1 MSITMG
7 TTLASLVTNK
17 RRVSALKSL
26 GIVTVGDALT
36 YYPFRVTEPV
46 PLRAIREAAP
56 GQQMAFAAVIR
67 DMRVVPMNARRGY
80 RLEATVDDADFARS
94 RHVPGSTARLT
105 FFSYR
110 KSYVDWVSMR
120 LRAGTS
126 VVVSGMPSEYMG
138 QLQFTHPEILT
149 VAPGSAGTG
158 AGLEGY
164 ARGAA
169 SGNGAFA
176 GSADPYA
183 SAQSAYPPAA
193 AAPSGAALKYDADTV
208 QEALTRVCRPRPV
221 YHASSRISSEH
232 IHETILG
239 LLWMMGARTS
249 STSDGQLTGA
259 GSADI
264 VAPTTDTIAV
274 QNGEEKSGTTAESG
288 AEALSQSI
296 PDVLPE
302 SVRKAKNLMHRAE
315 AFLAIHDPASTA
327 RFKEAIETL
336 RYEEAFV
343 SQTSLLKAR
352 QHAHKSSAH
361 PCPLNEALETARA
374 SVGEAAAEPSAQ
386 PGASERGAATNLP
399 DLPNLRDRFIASLP
413 FTLTVGQSQVVDDIA
428 SDLERDWPMQ
438 RLLQGE
444 VGSGKTVVALA
455 AMLQAV
461 GAGYQAVLV
470 APTQV
475 LAEQHYETI
484 SKMVSGLTLAQP
496 GAKETDAAADVEG
509 AMGASGAS
517 TVSSSKVTA
526 EIPVTLLTG
535 GMKLAA
541 RRKALAAA
549 ASGEPGIIVATH
561 AAFSKTFQAPHLALV
576 VIDEQHRFGV
586 EQRESLNAKT
596 DDGTTPHLLVM
607 TATPIPRT
615 AAMTWFGD
623 LDISWLTELPGGRKP
638 IRTVVVNEADAATM
652 GRMFAH
658 IRARVDAGER
668 AYIVCPRI
676 DADDEENEGGSG
688 VSAAAGSARGRAAA
702 SGSSARTAAG
712 GRATRAAADAIGI
725 DDPYETFDENG
736 ETVARP
742 PLHAVAEIADRLQ
755 KLPQFQGIR
764 FATLTGRDKDDVKT
778 QVMADFAGGET
789 PILVSTTVIEVGVDV
804 KQASCIVI
812 FDADR
817 YGLSQ
822 LHQLRGRV
830 GRGGTN
836 SWAFLISRAEPG
848 SPAEQRLEVIHH
860 SLDGAEIAQ
869 ADLEFRGAGDV
880 LGDAQSGGK
889 SSLKLLRVVKDA
901 DMIADAR
908 TRAGQLLAADPELAG
923 EVQLAG
929 AVLDFTRGNET
940 FLTSS

>member
-1 MSITMG
+1 MG

-94 RHVPGSTARLT
+94 RRVPGSTARLT

-110 KSYVDWVSMR
+110 KSYVDWVSVR

-126 VVVSGMPSEYMG
+126 VVVSGMPGEYMG

-149 VAPGSAGTG
+149 VAPVPAGAG

-193 AAPSGAALKYDADTV
+193 TAPSGAALKYDADTV

-249 STSDGQLTGA
+249 STPDGQLAGA
-259 GSADI
+259 GAAGI
-264 VAPTTDTIAV
+264 VAPATDTIAV

-343 SQTSLLKAR
+343 SQVSLLKAR
-352 QHAHKSSAH
+352 SHAHKSAAH
-361 PCPLNEALETARA
+361 SCPLVTD
-374 SVGEAAAEPSAQ
+374 S
-386 PGASERGAATNLP
+386 
-399 DLPNLRDRFIASLP
+399 LRDQFIASLP
-413 FTLTVGQSQVVDDIA
+413 FSLTAGQQQVIHDIA
-428 SDLERDWPMQ
+428 ADLAHDWPMQ

-461 GAGYQAVLV
+461 DAGYQAVLV

-475 LAEQHYETI
+475 LAEQHAETI
-484 SKMVSGLTLAQP
+484 GRMVEQLKPA
-496 GAKETDAAADVEG
+496 
-509 AMGASGAS
+509 
-517 TVSSSKVTA
+517 
-526 EIPVTLLTG
+526 IPVTLLTG

-549 ASGEPGIIVATH
+549 SSGEPGIIVATH

-688 VSAAAGSARGRAAA
+688 VSAAAGSALGRAAA

>member
-94 RHVPGSTARLT
+94 RRVPGSTARLT

-110 KSYVDWVSMR
+110 KSYVDWVSVR

-126 VVVSGMPSEYMG
+126 VVVSGMPGEYMG

-149 VAPGSAGTG
+149 VAPVPAGAG

-193 AAPSGAALKYDADTV
+193 TAPSGAALKYDADTV

-249 STSDGQLTGA
+249 STPDGQLAGA
-259 GSADI
+259 GAAGI
-264 VAPTTDTIAV
+264 VAPATDTIAV

-315 AFLAIHDPASTA
+315 AFLAIHDPDSTT

-352 QHAHKSSAH
+352 SHAHKSAAH
-361 PCPLNEALETARA
+361 SCPLVTD
-374 SVGEAAAEPSAQ
+374 S
-386 PGASERGAATNLP
+386 
-399 DLPNLRDRFIASLP
+399 LRDQFIASLP
-413 FTLTVGQSQVVDDIA
+413 FSLTAGQQQVIHDIA
-428 SDLERDWPMQ
+428 ADLAHDWPMQ

-461 GAGYQAVLV
+461 DAGYQAVLV

-475 LAEQHYETI
+475 LAEQHAETI
-484 SKMVSGLTLAQP
+484 GRMVEQLKPA
-496 GAKETDAAADVEG
+496 
-509 AMGASGAS
+509 
-517 TVSSSKVTA
+517 
-526 EIPVTLLTG
+526 IPVTLLTG

-549 ASGEPGIIVATH
+549 SSGEPGIIVATH

>member
-1 MSITMG
+1 MSITMD

-94 RHVPGSTARLT
+94 RRVPGSTARLT

-176 GSADPYA
+176 GSTDPYA

-232 IHETILG
+232 IHETTLG

-249 STSDGQLTGA
+249 STPDGQLAGA

-288 AEALSQSI
+288 AEALSRSI

-352 QHAHKSSAH
+352 SHAHKSAAH
-361 PCPLNEALETARA
+361 SCPLVTD
-374 SVGEAAAEPSAQ
+374 S
-386 PGASERGAATNLP
+386 
-399 DLPNLRDRFIASLP
+399 LRDQFIASLP
-413 FTLTVGQSQVVDDIA
+413 FSLTAGQQQVIHDIA
-428 SDLERDWPMQ
+428 ADLAHDWPMQ

-461 GAGYQAVLV
+461 DAGYQAVLV

-475 LAEQHYETI
+475 LAEQHAETI
-484 SKMVSGLTLAQP
+484 GRMVEQLKPA
-496 GAKETDAAADVEG
+496 
-509 AMGASGAS
+509 
-517 TVSSSKVTA
+517 
-526 EIPVTLLTG
+526 IPVTLLTG

-688 VSAAAGSARGRAAA
+688 VSSAAGSARGRAAA

-755 KLPQFQGIR
+755 RLPQFQGIR

-908 TRAGQLLAADPELAG
+908 TRAEQLLAADPELAG